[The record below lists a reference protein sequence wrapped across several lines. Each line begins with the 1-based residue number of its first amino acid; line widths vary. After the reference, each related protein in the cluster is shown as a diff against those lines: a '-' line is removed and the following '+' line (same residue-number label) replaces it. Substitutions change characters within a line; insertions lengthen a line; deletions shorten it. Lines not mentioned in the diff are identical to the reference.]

1 MTDLNINLYALLGI
15 IEVLLILMLTGGVLF
30 FQLRGARRDAAALR
44 TQLQQA
50 PAETRPAAV
59 EDPVGA
65 PAAPVEPERDYADF
79 LREQLQR
86 SSLLL
91 GEETSAQPDVELTRQ
106 MLAARHQFLQL
117 ELDVQGVASTADEA
131 AQRQTLIAGMQALL
145 DGLRNQAQD
154 DEMPVVTEA
163 VDASEAPA
171 TRSEV
176 NSLQDQIAHLRTVI
190 DNQHNVMRELRQ
202 LLEEHGGES
211 EELQEALRKLGDA
224 EAQAIELQRCLEV
237 MEHENDHLKDAASR
251 ALTTGVAT
259 SPDAEMLR
267 DLVGS
272 QQRTISKLQH
282 MLQSLGPD
290 SGKAKE
296 LDEAIDKIQR
306 ANKELNSCVMVL
318 EDENAMLRGQ
328 VESLQERIAD
338 LEAQTPPEQ
347 PAGSGQEAGNEEEAG
362 SEENLN
368 MLWESALAQ
377 QASGEAEDAA
387 APQSRA
393 ETVAAIDQTVSA
405 EQPAA
410 EDQPMETE
418 DLLAELFGTARDG
431 TDGKQAG

>member
-1 MTDLNINLYALLGI
+1 MTDLNVNLYALLGI

-30 FQLRGARRDAAALR
+30 FQLRGARRDVAAMR
-44 TQLQQA
+44 VQLQQA
-50 PAETRPAAV
+50 RSETRPAAV
-59 EDPVGA
+59 QQPLVEP
-65 PAAPVEPERDYADF
+65 PAPVEPQRDYAEF

-91 GEETSAQPDVELTRQ
+91 GEDPSAQSGDEQTRL
-106 MLAARHQFLQL
+106 MFAARHQFLQL

-131 AQRQTLIAGMQALL
+131 AQRQAVVAGMQALL
-145 DGLRNQAQD
+145 DGLRNQAK
-154 DEMPVVTEA
+154 EGEVPVVTAVADEPEA
-163 VDASEAPA
+163 SAI
-171 TRSEV
+171 RGEV
-176 NSLQDQIAHLRTVI
+176 NRLQDQITHLRTVI

-224 EAQAIELQRCLEV
+224 EAQAVELQRCLEV
-237 MEHENDHLKDAASR
+237 MEQENEHLQNTAAR

-296 LDEAIDKIQR
+296 LDEAIGKIQR

-328 VESLQERIAD
+328 VETLQGRIAD
-338 LEAQTPPEQ
+338 LEAQASAEPEVE
-347 PAGSGQEAGNEEEAG
+347 SGQAPGGEED
-362 SEENLN
+362 LN
-368 MLWESALAQ
+368 AMWESALAQ
-377 QASGEAEDAA
+377 QASGEAEDSSALQPQEETTAA
-387 APQSRA
+387 LDQRA
-393 ETVAAIDQTVSA
+393 ST
-405 EQPAA
+405 EQPTAD
-410 EDQPMETE
+410 DQPMETE
-418 DLLAELFGTARDG
+418 DLLAELFGTARGDA
-431 TDGKQAG
+431 DGKQNA

>member
-1 MTDLNINLYALLGI
+1 MTELNINLFALLGI
-15 IEVLLILMLTGGVLF
+15 IEVLLILMLAGGLLYF
-30 FQLRGARRDAAALR
+30 HLRNARREAAALR
-44 TQLQQA
+44 EQLQQA
-50 PAETRPAAV
+50 GSQTRPAAV
-59 EDPVGA
+59 EQPVAA
-65 PAAPVEPERDYADF
+65 PAAPAEPQRDYADF
-79 LREQLQR
+79 LREQLER

-91 GEETSAQPDVELTRQ
+91 GEDTSAQPEDEHTRQ

-117 ELDVQGVASTADEA
+117 ELDVQGVASTADVA

-154 DEMPVVTEA
+154 SAVPAVTEA
-163 VDASEAPA
+163 VEDASEEPA

-176 NSLQDQIAHLRTVI
+176 NRLQDQITHLRTVI
-190 DNQHNVMRELRQ
+190 DNQHSVMRELRQ

-237 MEHENDHLKDAASR
+237 MEHENEQLQDTAAS
-251 ALTTGVAT
+251 ALTTGMAM

-282 MLQSLGPD
+282 MLQSLGTD
-290 SGKAKE
+290 SGKARE

-338 LEAQTPPEQ
+338 LEAQAPPEQ
-347 PAGSGQEAGNEEEAG
+347 PAGNGEEAE
-362 SEENLN
+362 SEEDLN
-368 MLWESALAQ
+368 ALWESALAQ
-377 QASGEAEDAA
+377 QASGEAEDSA
-387 APQSRA
+387 APRLQA
-393 ETVAAIDQTVSA
+393 ETFAVIDQPVSA

-410 EDQPMETE
+410 DGQPMETE
-418 DLLAELFGTARDG
+418 DLLAELFGKARGDA
-431 TDGKQAG
+431 DGKQNA